1 MSAMT
6 LGMMTRAMRKTRGT
20 RNLCAATDATIKAV
34 AYDRQNL
41 MKSRDGASNPE
52 AGNGRP

>member
-1 MSAMT
+1 MKP
-6 LGMMTRAMRKTRGT
+6 GIMTRATRKTRVR

-34 AYDRQNL
+34 AHDRQNL

-52 AGNGRP
+52 AGNGNP

>member
-1 MSAMT
+1 MSAIN
-6 LGMMTRAMRKTRGT
+6 LGMMTRAMRKTRAQ

-34 AYDRQNL
+34 AHDRQNL
-41 MKSRDGASNPE
+41 MKSRDRASNPE